1 MKASFYC
8 RVGNIH
14 QTIKPNCILYLY
26 SKDGS
31 DLERQEIY
39 LKCYCKMCELNPV
52 KIYKDSGKN
61 RLDDK
66 PNLKKLLLENKDK
79 DIIILNNSRLS
90 RDTFDMFSISD
101 ICKEHNLRFFS
112 ARENEFLFD
121 EFFNVMKKEIEKNI
135 EL

>member
-1 MKASFYC
+1 MKEAMYC
-8 RVGNIH
+8 RVGNIQ
-14 QTIKPNCILYLY
+14 QTLNPNCLLYLY

-31 DLERQEIY
+31 DLKRQEVY
-39 LKCYCKMCELNPV
+39 LKSYCKLWLLNPIKV
-52 KIYKDSGKN
+52 YKDSGKN

-66 PNLKKLLLENKDK
+66 PNLKKLLLENTDK

-101 ICKEHNLRFFS
+101 ICKENNLRFFS
-112 ARENEFLFD
+112 ARENSYLFD
-121 EFFNVMKKEIEKNI
+121 EFFNVYKKEVEKNI